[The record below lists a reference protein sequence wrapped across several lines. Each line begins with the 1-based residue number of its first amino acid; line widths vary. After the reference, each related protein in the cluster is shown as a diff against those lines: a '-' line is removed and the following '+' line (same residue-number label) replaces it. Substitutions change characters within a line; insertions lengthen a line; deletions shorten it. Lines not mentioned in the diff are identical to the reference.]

1 MKGCIDPKK
10 SDRTDLLDIFLYI
23 HTCESH
29 IHGQGI
35 FVIFY
40 TKQCFYMSIIVFFVI
55 GVLAVSCKAGC
66 VLGDL
71 GRLLSLGTVIFL
83 MLSVQ
88 FGLEPFR
95 MGESELAPAFS
106 SRLPTCTPCNIITVP
121 VLSGGTSH
129 YSGMWVT

>member
-1 MKGCIDPKK
+1 MKGCIAPKE

-35 FVIFY
+35 FVIFFFLY
-40 TKQCFYMSIIVFFVI
+40 KAICFYMSIIVFFVI

-71 GRLLSLGTVIFL
+71 GSLLSLGTVIFFNAVCAL
-83 MLSVQ
+83 WV
-88 FGLEPFR
+88 
-95 MGESELAPAFS
+95 
-106 SRLPTCTPCNIITVP
+106 
-121 VLSGGTSH
+121 GTLQNR
-129 YSGMWVT
+129 GN

>member
-10 SDRTDLLDIFLYI
+10 SDRTDLLGIFLYI

-71 GRLLSLGTVIFL
+71 GSLLSLGTVIFFNAVCAVWVGTL
-83 MLSVQ
+83 Q
-88 FGLEPFR
+88 
-95 MGESELAPAFS
+95 
-106 SRLPTCTPCNIITVP
+106 N
-121 VLSGGTSH
+121 GGN
-129 YSGMWVT
+129 